1 MDKLGKVFKMNDPW
15 CRSQRVAALSV
26 DVQYSSPIA
35 RI

>member
-1 MDKLGKVFKMNDPW
+1 MDKLGKVFTMNDPR